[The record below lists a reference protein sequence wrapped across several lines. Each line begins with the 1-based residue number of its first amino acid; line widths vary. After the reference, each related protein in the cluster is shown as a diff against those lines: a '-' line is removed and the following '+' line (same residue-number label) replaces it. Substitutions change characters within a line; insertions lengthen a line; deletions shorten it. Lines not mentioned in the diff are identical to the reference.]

1 VWLAAVMLEQLM
13 VALVILPWQ
22 ILAEVEAA
30 LLSLHRVQQLMQAVQ
45 VALES

>member
-30 LLSLHRVQQLMQAVQ
+30 LLFLHRVQQLMQAVQ
-45 VALES
+45 AVQAS